1 MWAGPTERWVAALER
16 LLALGADRLVPGH
29 GPVCGPDEVR
39 RLIEYWRWLEQAA
52 RQRLASGMSPAETA
66 RELVLGDEIV
76 ERGFADWLAPEQGL
90 VSVRTIDANHQ
101 GVATP
106 LGRHAMIADFFRIG
120 AAGARRAG
128 AGADLPAAGR
138 RRRTGLVAS

>member
-16 LLALGADRLVPGH
+16 LLALGADRFVPGH

-76 ERGFADWLAPEQGL
+76 ERGFADWLAPERAL

-106 LGRHAMIADFFRIG
+106 LGRHAMIADFFRM
-120 AAGARRAG
+120 ALLARDVQAQAPTCRRQ
-128 AGADLPAAGR
+128 GR